1 MLLLAGEH
9 FQMRRVIGLFLA
21 VAIGL
26 AIPAALF
33 KISKARCFTLTGEA
47 ICRVETDRKL
57 VALTFD
63 DGPTK
68 AGLDAVLPQLKR
80 YNAKG
85 TFFLIGEHSKANLVR
100 RVVGDGHEVGNHS
113 YSHRRMIF
121 RSSDF
126 YEQEIRRTNAVLQRA
141 GAPRPTLFRP
151 PYGKKLVGLPRA
163 VERNGQRMIMWDTGD
178 PPDRDPAIYARK
190 VLEQVRPGSIVLIH
204 PMYPREGTERAAL
217 PLILDGLTK
226 RGYRMVT
233 VSELLAAEKT
243 G

>member
-1 MLLLAGEH
+1 
-9 FQMRRVIGLFLA
+9 MRRVAGLCLA

-33 KISKARCFTLTGEA
+33 KISKARCFTLTGQA
-47 ICRVETDRKL
+47 ICRVETDQKL

-68 AGLDAVLPQLKR
+68 AGLDAVLPELKR

-85 TFFLIGEHSKANLVR
+85 TFFLIGADSKAELVR
-100 RVVGDGHEVGNHS
+100 RVVDDGHEVGNHS

-121 RSSDF
+121 RSSSF
-126 YEQEIRRTNAVLQRA
+126 YEQEIRRTDAVLQQA
-141 GAPRPTLFRP
+141 GAPRPRLFRP
-151 PYGKKLVGLPRA
+151 PYGKKLIGLPL
-163 VERNGQRMIMWDTGD
+163 VIERNGQKMIMWDSGD

-190 VLEQVRPGSIVLIH
+190 VLDQVRPGSIVLIH

-217 PLILDGLTK
+217 PLILEGLK
-226 RGYRMVT
+226 NRGYRMVT
-233 VSELLAAEKT
+233 VSELLAISGK
-243 G
+243 

>member
-1 MLLLAGEH
+1 
-9 FQMRRVIGLFLA
+9 MRVGVA
-21 VAIGL
+21 VAFGL
-26 AIPAALF
+26 AIAAGLMQV
-33 KISKARCFTLTGEA
+33 SKARCFVLVGQA
-47 ICRVETDRKL
+47 ICRVETKQKL

-80 YNAKG
+80 FNAKG
-85 TFFLIGEHSKANLVR
+85 TFFLIGEHAKADLVR
-100 RVVGDGHEVGNHS
+100 RVVGGGHEIGNHS

-121 RSSDF
+121 RTSDF
-126 YEQEIRRTNAVLQRA
+126 YEQEIRRTDAVLQQA
-141 GAPRPTLFRP
+141 GAPKPALFRP
-151 PYGKKLVGLPRA
+151 PYGKKLVGLPLA
-163 VERNGQRMIMWDTGD
+163 AERNGQRMIMWDSGD
-178 PPDRDPAIYARK
+178 PPDRDPAIYASK
-190 VLEQVRPGSIVLIH
+190 VLDQVRPGSIVLIH

-217 PLILDGLTK
+217 PLILEGLRN